1 MVIIQGG
8 IMLKYYAGLAGWYD
22 PSVYEKNDLVY
33 IEGLNYR
40 RLQRYFMEMYGS
52 HNFYRTFFGGQGY
65 SGVIH
70 RFYVPELIYIL
81 NKAADERYDAHTN
94 RMLVEELIEHTWFKC
109 STMEVKSEVDLNVLD
124 KLKRKP
130 LEHQLEF
137 LRDIYWQKKIQY
149 NLNGYLLAF
158 DQGLGK
164 GYTSIALTECLH
176 KDHAIVIGPL
186 SVINN
191 VWPVEIEDTV
201 NDVTIWQFGDD
212 PDKLSEETAYVLCN
226 YDNISKLTPLVTKVF
241 NGEDTILIVDECH
254 NFKDVNAKRTK
265 ELLALKNAMHF
276 SDILLMS
283 GTPIKALG
291 VECIP
296 IFKMLDPL
304 FNRYAE
310 DKLKELNRYVKINNE
325 LLHNRFGMIMYRRLK
340 EDVLALPTKH
350 EEDLK
355 IKLPDGKEYT
365 FESIKRKVEAYRDE
379 RRSYYKA
386 KYEEFEQ
393 QFFDI
398 LDYYEKNILDPADV
412 STYRRY
418 RKGLTLIKS
427 RDISSALQ
435 MQPIMDVVQFVND
448 YENNTIIPQ
457 LPSDMRKTFRQI
469 RTVYKYVELKI
480 LGEVIG
486 NLLNQLRM
494 EMTSKLIGGEVMNI
508 IESAEKKTI
517 LFSSYIDSLEQAE
530 TACKKYGFTPMV
542 ITGEHSSQ
550 VKQLLD
556 TFKSSPKINPL
567 IASIKVLSTGHT
579 ITEANTVIF
588 LNVPFRS
595 VDYQQ
600 ASDRVYRIGQDV
612 DVYIYKLLLDT
623 GDEPNLSTRMHD
635 ILTWSKEQFGAIIE
649 GEIED
654 DTVSKIVSQL
664 CLGGDGIFDIA
675 KRLVDVVPRLFK

>member
-1 MVIIQGG
+1 
-8 IMLKYYAGLAGWYD
+8 MLEYYAGLEGWFD
-22 PSVYEKNDLVY
+22 PSVTEKNDLVY
-33 IEGLNYR
+33 IDGLNYR
-40 RLQRYFMEMYGS
+40 RMQRYFTEMYGS
-52 HNFYRTFFGGQGY
+52 HNFYKTFFGDHGMFT
-65 SGVIH
+65 SATIH

-81 NKAADERYDAHTN
+81 TKAADEGYDAYTN
-94 RMLVEELIEHTWFKC
+94 RKLVEELTKNTWFRC
-109 STMEVKSEVDLNVLD
+109 STLDVKSEVDLNVLK

-137 LRDIYWQKKIQY
+137 LRDVYWQKKIQY

-176 KDHAIVIGPL
+176 KNHAIVIGPL

-201 NDVTIWQFGDD
+201 NDVTIWKFGDN

-226 YDNISKLTPLVTKVF
+226 YDNIAKLQPLVAKVF
-241 NGEDTILIVDECH
+241 RGSETILIVDECH
-254 NFKDVNAKRTK
+254 NFKDANAKRTK
-265 ELLALKNAMHF
+265 ELIELKNTMNF

-291 VECIP
+291 AECIP
-296 IFKMLDPL
+296 IFKVLDPL

-310 DKLKELNRYVKINNE
+310 DKLKELNRYVRINNE
-325 LLHNRFGMIMYRRLK
+325 LLHNRFGMIMYRKLK
-340 EDVLALPTKH
+340 EDVLALPPKH

-365 FESIKRKVEAYRDE
+365 FNNIKHKVAVYREE
-379 RRSYYKA
+379 RRRYYA
-386 KYEEFEQ
+386 ERYAEFEK

-398 LDYYEKNILDPADV
+398 LEYYEKNILNPADV

-418 RKGLTLIKS
+418 RKDLTIIKS
-427 RDISSALQ
+427 KDISSALQ
-435 MQPIMDVVQFVND
+435 MQPIMDIVEFVND
-448 YENNTIIPQ
+448 YENNIIIPQ

-556 TFKSSPKINPL
+556 TFKSNPKINPL

-579 ITEANTVIF
+579 IVEANTVIF
-588 LNVPFRS
+588 LNVPYRS

-600 ASDRVYRIGQDV
+600 ASDRVYRIGQDA

-623 GDEPNLSTRMHD
+623 GEEPNLSTRMHD

-649 GEIED
+649 GEIEND
-654 DTVSKIVSQL
+654 EVNNVVNQL
-664 CLGGDGIFDIA
+664 CLGGENIFNIA
-675 KRLVDVVPRLFK
+675 KKLINIIPKLFK